1 MCMSLNSMMEDAPSR
16 SSAGRGLSTGQ
27 GDLGGISSG
36 KPVFD
41 YGRNFDG
48 SAYSR
53 EADVR
58 LTTFL

>member
-1 MCMSLNSMMEDAPSR
+1 MRKEAPSR
-16 SSAGRGLSTGQ
+16 HFVMKIAFRGLSVGQ
-27 GDLGGISSG
+27 GDLGGISSC